1 MNHCKRQDIFAEVH
15 ESALEFARGVGVKK
29 CAGLWGGVG
38 GHGVIV
44 DVVEGITR
52 VKDLMVIKICNN
64 PGVVLQGKAFLETS
78 GKGLIST
85 YIMVGFTKVTMYC
98 SHCCLPMFID
108 NNNHLIFIQG
118 NHFSY

>member
-1 MNHCKRQDIFAEVH
+1 MRSC
-15 ESALEFARGVGVKK
+15 GVG
-29 CAGLWGGVG
+29 GG

-52 VKDLMVIKICNN
+52 VKNLMVIKICKK
-64 PGVVLQGKAFLETS
+64 PGVVLQGKAFLGTS

-85 YIMVGFTKVTMYC
+85 LILVGFIKVTKYC
-98 SHCCLPMFID
+98 SHYCLSMFID
-108 NNNHLIFIQG
+108 NNNHLIFIRG